1 MGLIPED
8 AVGTG
13 IATFFFPNEELSSEL
28 ERLLKQK
35 YCDIHCRI
43 KIAKKRIHI

>member
-13 IATFFFPNEELSSEL
+13 IATFLPYEELNSEL
-28 ERLLKQK
+28 EGLLKQK
-35 YCDIHCRI
+35 YCDIHCSI